1 MHVVLVGLSLTWPC
15 SIATRARH
23 EAQALVDAGHR
34 VTVVTD
40 EPSSDPRL
48 VAELVAVGAV
58 VDLVPTFVTG
68 KKGMWFV
75 SREVSFAVIA
85 QRRLRGLLR
94 RERVDLVVAHSSG
107 VCVGLP
113 TLTRR
118 AGTRATHVIHG
129 LAEERRRAGA
139 SPYNWQTETFYVLSD
154 RWAARFMPTHLPVSK
169 AMVDEMVRI
178 GARRDRSLVSYNPV
192 ELTRFAPDP
201 AVTKDVDVLYVG
213 RLAVEKG
220 VTHLLEALTRLPE
233 LEVVI
238 AGEGPLREELEEQ
251 AASLP
256 RPPRFVGRLSHD
268 ELPGLVNRAR
278 LQAVPS
284 PSEPFGMVVIE
295 AMACGTPVV
304 ASRVGGI
311 PEILEDGPGEGAKGG
326 WLVPPIDPA
335 ALATTIAAALADD
348 DELHR
353 RGAEGVVRASDFSQE
368 RFEEQVVETFGELSR
383 GPQRAGR
390 RRSRALQT
398 A

>member
-23 EAQALVDAGHR
+23 EAQALTDAGHR
-34 VTVVTD
+34 VTVLTD
-40 EPSSDPRL
+40 ERSSEPRL
-48 VAELVAVGAV
+48 VADLVGVGAEV
-58 VDLVPTFVTG
+58 ELVPTYVTG
-68 KKGMWFV
+68 RKGMWFV
-75 SREVSFAVIA
+75 SREVSFAVSA

-94 RERVDLVVAHSSG
+94 ERDVDLVVAHSSG

-118 AGTRATHVIHG
+118 AGTRATHVVHG
-129 LAEERRRAGA
+129 LAEERRRVGA
-139 SPYNWQTETFYVLSD
+139 SPYNRQTETFYVLSD
-154 RWAARFMPTHLPVSK
+154 RWAARFMPTHLPVSR
-169 AMVDEMVRI
+169 AMADEMVRV
-178 GARRDRSLVSYNPV
+178 GARRERAVVSHNPV

-201 AVTKDVDVLYVG
+201 AATKDVDVLYVG

-220 VTHLLEALTRLPE
+220 VTHLLAALTRLPE

-238 AGEGPLREELEEQ
+238 AGEGPLREQLEEQ
-251 AASLP
+251 ARSLP
-256 RPPRFVGRLSHD
+256 RPPRFVGRLGHD
-268 ELPGLVNRAR
+268 ELPSLVNRAR

-284 PSEPFGMVVIE
+284 SSEPFGMVVIE

-311 PEILEDGPGEGAKGG
+311 PEILETGDGVRGG
-326 WLVPPIDPA
+326 WLVPPQDPA
-335 ALATTIAAALADD
+335 ELAATIAGALADD
-348 DELHR
+348 DELRR
-353 RGAEGVVRASDFSQE
+353 RGAEGVVRARDFAQE
-368 RFEEQVVETFGELSR
+368 RFEQQVVETFAELSR

-390 RRSRALQT
+390 RRPRARRT